1 MLKWIHLFCCKQTS
15 RDKIQS
21 SEKYKPVLS
30 DTFMDYAWF
39 QITYLLF
46 IYYFT
51 YHVNFHSSCVTATTL
66 KLKRY

>member
-21 SEKYKPVLS
+21 LEKYKPVLS

-39 QITYLLF
+39 
-46 IYYFT
+46 
-51 YHVNFHSSCVTATTL
+51 
-66 KLKRY
+66 